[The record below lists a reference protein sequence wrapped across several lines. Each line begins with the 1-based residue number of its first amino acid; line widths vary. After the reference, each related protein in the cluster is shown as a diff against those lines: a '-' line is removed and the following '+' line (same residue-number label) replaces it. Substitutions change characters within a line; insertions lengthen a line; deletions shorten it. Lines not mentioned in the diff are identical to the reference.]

1 MVYKMSD
8 DHQVLVQWGY
18 DQWFRDRF
26 ADQAG
31 PESEPARVI
40 AVHKNSYMVQTAL
53 GECQAE
59 LTGRLMYAADSAL
72 ELPTVGDWVQA
83 QVFDQGGL
91 AIVDHILPRKTLLK
105 RKTPGKRVDHQL
117 LGANL
122 DTAFIVQAFGRD
134 FNPRRMERYLAVC
147 HEAGVKPVALL
158 NKCDLAQAQEME
170 SALELIRGP
179 EGKVESLV
187 ISAQEGT
194 GLDEL
199 CELLKPGHTYC
210 LLGSSGVGKT
220 TLLNRLLGHEAFAT
234 QSIRE
239 KDAKGRHT
247 TTRRELVM
255 LPTGALLLDTP
266 GMRELGA
273 TWLEEGI
280 DQAFDEIGELAQSC
294 RFSDCTHTSEP
305 GCAVLQALEQGGISA
320 QRYQNFLKLRKESD
334 FFQSSYQEKRKKD
347 KEFGKM
353 VKSVIRDRSK
363 SFR

>member
-1 MVYKMSD
+1 MGYKMSD
-8 DHQVLVQWGY
+8 DHQVLGQWGF
-18 DQWFRDRF
+18 DPWFRAQF
-26 ADQAG
+26 AEQAG

-40 AVHKNSYMVQTAL
+40 AVHKNSYLVQTAQ

-72 ELPTVGDWVQA
+72 DLPTVGDWVQA
-83 QVFDQGGL
+83 QVFDRGGL
-91 AIVDHILPRKTLLK
+91 AIVDRILPRKTLLK
-105 RKTPGKRVDHQL
+105 RQTAGKRVDYQL
-117 LGANL
+117 MGANL

-134 FNPRRMERYLAVC
+134 FNPRRLERYLALC

-158 NKCDLAQAQEME
+158 NKCDLAGAQELA

-179 EGKVESLV
+179 EGKVESLI
-187 ISAQEGT
+187 ISAREGT

-199 CELLKPGHTYC
+199 GGLLVPGHTYC

-220 TLLNRLLGHEAFAT
+220 TLLNRLLGYEAYAT

-239 KDAKGRHT
+239 KDSKGRHT
-247 TTRRELVM
+247 TTSRELVM

-273 TWLEEGI
+273 AWLEEGI
-280 DQAFDEIGELAQSC
+280 DQVFDEIGELAQSC
-294 RFSDCTHTSEP
+294 RFGDCTHTSEP
-305 GCAVLQALEQGGISA
+305 GCAVLEALEQGSISA
-320 QRYQNFLKLRKESD
+320 QRYQNFLKLRKESV

-353 VKSVIRDRSK
+353 IKSVMRGHRNS
-363 SFR
+363 SH